1 MKKFAVM
8 ALIGLFLFSA
18 VAWLYAQE
26 KTNSEVIAIA
36 TEAVKGSNFE
46 VKDVDVIYDEGG
58 KLWNERA
65 GYLVGEDQSPNH
77 GIMRKGFLKNYKIVL
92 FDYKEPLPDIWVF
105 IDKDTNEVL
114 EVYQEKAKG

>member
-1 MKKFAVM
+1 MKKFTIM
-8 ALIGLFLFSA
+8 ALMVMCLFLG

-36 TEAVKGSNFE
+36 TEAVKANNFD

-77 GIMRKGFLKNYKIVL
+77 GIMRRGFLKNYKIVL

-114 EVYQEKAKG
+114 EVYQEKTKS

>member
-1 MKKFAVM
+1 MKKIAALLLM
-8 ALIGLFLFSA
+8 AGLLFPA
-18 VAWLYAQE
+18 GALLYAQGS
-26 KTNSEVIAIA
+26 TNNEVIAIA
-36 TEAVKGSNFE
+36 TEAVKGKNFE
-46 VKDVDVIYDEGG
+46 VKEVEVIYDEGG
-58 KLWNERA
+58 KLWDERA

-114 EVYQEKAKG
+114 EVYQEKAKS

>member
-1 MKKFAVM
+1 MKKFTIM
-8 ALIGLFLFSA
+8 ALMVMCLFLG

-36 TEAVKGSNFE
+36 TEAVKANNFD

-114 EVYQEKAKG
+114 EVYQEKAKS